1 MRSTER
7 KLKNLAKRL
16 PKSKTALLFPDEEEK
31 ARLPLFS
38 KVAIPLMAVLICF
51 CLTLAVSAE
60 VREAVFGL
68 FKNNPVSSVSS
79 EAPVSSDYEKRGPKA
94 FYTGEELADVTP
106 TETKEDVDKFAEL
119 LEEFFLYNAND
130 PNAFNKEAFKES
142 AINVTPQNIKDKS
155 AMQIFRHG
163 RQHPSSGSIYYI
175 VYDGKIFMQK
185 NVFLTSALVC
195 DSNDDGNEEIV
206 IAFFYNT
213 YGMYPN
219 TRLFIFDTAT
229 KLLHPSDWVYDISS
243 SCYSTLT
250 YASEDDALEGIF
262 FYVLKA
268 PMKYTEDYHVV
279 LDHSENYILLGDIRL
294 DNEGKFYYHE
304 YTEEELTEINSQG

>member
-7 KLKNLAKRL
+7 KLKKLANAL

-68 FKNNPVSSVSS
+68 FKNDPVSSVSS
-79 EAPVSSDYEKRGPKA
+79 EEPVSSDYKKQGPKA
-94 FYTGEELADVTP
+94 FYTTEELADVTP
-106 TETKEDVDKFAEL
+106 TKTKEGVDEFAEL
-119 LEEFFLYNAND
+119 LEDFFFNNAND

-142 AINVTPQNIKDKS
+142 AINVTPENVMEKTDL
-155 AMQIFRHG
+155 QIFQTGH
-163 RQHPSSGSIYYI
+163 HNLTAGSDYYI
-175 VYDGKIFMQK
+175 VYDGKIFIQR

-195 DSNDDGNEEIV
+195 DSNDDGNEEII

-219 TRLFIFDTAT
+219 TRLFILDTAT
-229 KLLHPSDWVYDISS
+229 KLLQPLDWVYELSS
-243 SCYSTLT
+243 ACYSTLT
-250 YASEDDALEGIF
+250 YASEDDALEDVF

-268 PMKYTEDYHVV
+268 PMKYTKDYNVV

-294 DNEGKFYYHE
+294 NDEGKLSYHE